1 MKKLFLGYAWMLL
14 ATGAI
19 LTSVGGVYVFDLYH
33 FKSQVVADTA
43 SQVAVTPT
51 VATNAVS
58 DVATGDVLGVG
69 TVAEL
74 EDARPHIV
82 ANFLERH
89 NSPMQPYDH
98 YGQYLVDIADKY
110 ELDFRLMP
118 AIAMQESNLC
128 KKIPEGSYNCL
139 GFGIHERG
147 TLEFESYEANFD
159 RAAREIKKN
168 YVNQGRVT
176 PEMIMKK
183 YTPGSNGSWAE
194 SVKQWMAEMKYD
206 DRKLGKELREEPANV
221 LEYVQTTESASLT
234 NY

>member
-1 MKKLFLGYAWMLL
+1 MKKILLGYAWLLL

-19 LTSVGGVYVFDLYH
+19 LTSVGGIYVFDLYH
-33 FKSQVVADTA
+33 FNSQEPL
-43 SQVAVTPT
+43 SQAATIPAT
-51 VATNAVS
+51 VANAT
-58 DVATGDVLGVG
+58 TGEEGNILGVG

-89 NSPMQPYDH
+89 GSPLKPYD
-98 YGQYLVDIADKY
+98 YFGEYLVKIADTY

-147 TLEFESYEANFD
+147 TLTFDSYEANFD

-183 YTPGSNGSWAE
+183 YTPSSNGSWAI

-221 LEYVQTTESASLT
+221 LEYVQTTESADVT
-234 NY
+234 QY